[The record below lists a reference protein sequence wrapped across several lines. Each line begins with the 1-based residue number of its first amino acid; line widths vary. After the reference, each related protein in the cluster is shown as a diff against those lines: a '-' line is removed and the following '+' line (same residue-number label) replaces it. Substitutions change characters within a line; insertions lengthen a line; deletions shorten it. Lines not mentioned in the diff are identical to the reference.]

1 MKRDSQQKNSFRQA
15 VRAGFATALLLCSL
29 LAPSLSSA
37 QPAPRNRQLT
47 LESFEFV
54 GNSKTRPDVIR
65 SRVGLEVGDE
75 ITPEIIERSRLRLE
89 RTNFFKEVSVYA
101 RPGSQKGRIVL
112 IVEVRERRWP
122 YFQFEGGHNDLDGWY
137 FVPASL
143 RFDNAFGRGSR
154 FGLKWFLGDRQS
166 KLSLGYGAEIFH
178 RFDFSVELFAANK
191 DFIHYL
197 NSLRASQNVNYGG
210 LALRVSGKSGFL
222 RHVFLGYRSLSY
234 EPDNF
239 ARREDNARIEG
250 GVLPAN
256 VADDLGKRTF
266 QTLAL
271 GLRLDTRDNPVY
283 PLKGVW
289 GAFTTELTD
298 ETEGGTA
305 QFTKL
310 TLDVR
315 AYQRIDSKRVFA
327 LHAKAGY
334 VTQFSPFYE
343 RFYLGGANNL
353 RGYRERRLTP
363 TGWGAKLFLTNA
375 EIRFPLTKE
384 RFPYHK
390 STGVVFF
397 DAGGIWENGQK
408 PSFDDLR
415 ASVGVGVRIK
425 LPVIGIGRFDF
436 AVPLSKIDQ
445 NDFKFHISLGH
456 TF

>member
-1 MKRDSQQKNSFRQA
+1 MRSDFQQKFLFSQSVRQWA
-15 VRAGFATALLLCSL
+15 ARALLVLALLLP
-29 LAPSLSSA
+29 LAAGA
-37 QPAPRNRQLT
+37 QPAPPHRRLT
-47 LESFEFV
+47 LESFEFA
-54 GNSKTRPDVIR
+54 GNSKTKPEVIR
-65 SRVGLEVGDE
+65 RRVGLEIGDE

-101 RPGSQKGRIVL
+101 RPGSAKGRIVL
-112 IVEVRERRWP
+112 IVEVKERRWP

-143 RFDNAFGRGSR
+143 RFDNAFGHGRR
-154 FGLKWFLGDRQS
+154 FGLKWYLGDRQS
-166 KLSLGYGAEIFH
+166 KLSLSYGAEIFG
-178 RFDFSVELFAANK
+178 RFDFSAEVFGANK

-222 RHVFLGYRSLSY
+222 RHVFFGYRTLSFD
-234 EPDNF
+234 PDNF

-250 GVLPAN
+250 GVLPAS

-266 QTLAL
+266 QTLTL

-289 GAFTTELTD
+289 GAFTSELSD
-298 ETEGGTA
+298 ETKGGTA

-310 TLDVR
+310 TLDAR
-315 AYQRIDSKRVFA
+315 AYQRIDSERVFA
-327 LHAKAGY
+327 FHAKAGY
-334 VTQFSPFYE
+334 ITRFSPFYE
-343 RFYLGGANNL
+343 RFYLGGANSL

-375 EIRFPLTKE
+375 ELRFPLSKE
-384 RFPYHK
+384 RFPYHR

-397 DAGGIWENGQK
+397 DAGGIWRNGQK
-408 PSFDDLR
+408 PRFGDLR

-425 LPVIGIGRFDF
+425 LPIIGIGRFDF
-436 AVPLSKIDQ
+436 AIPLSKIDQ